1 MRVSTNQYSQM
12 MSSSLNNNSLGLNK
26 LMQQMATGKRV
37 LLPSDDPMAATRVM
51 SLGRQQA
58 AIGQYQS
65 NIDAADLALKSQETY
80 LSNGVDVMHQI
91 RDLMLWAGN
100 DTNGPDEREAIASEL
115 EQLQDTLVSLI
126 NAKDENG
133 KYIFSGNEVNTK
145 PLDKDAD
152 GNWVYNGD
160 DGIREVVIGDGVT
173 VKLNVNAG
181 DMFFNEDGSNLFDQL
196 DELITELRDPNF
208 SPADSDLLESSIN
221 MLDQALGNVTG
232 EITNLGVRQNTLTTM
247 SDGHSEVELFNNHLI
262 GQLEDLDY
270 ADAMIEFNN
279 YLLALQ
285 ATQATYMKTAN
296 MSLFSMM

>member
-80 LSNGVDVMHQI
+80 LSNGVDVILQM

-100 DTNGPDEREAIASEL
+100 DTNGSDEREAIASEL

-145 PLDKDAD
+145 PLDRDEE

-160 DGIREVVIGDGVT
+160 EGIREVVIGDGVT

-181 DMFFNEDGSNLFDQL
+181 DMFFSGDVDLFNQL
-196 DELITELRDPNF
+196 DNLIEELRDPNF
-208 SPADSDLLESSIN
+208 SPADSDVLENSIN
-221 MLDQALGNVTG
+221 ILDQALGNVTG
-232 EITNLGVRQNTLTTM
+232 EITNQGVRQNTLTTM

>member
-1 MRVSTNQYSQM
+1 MRVSTHQYSQM

-26 LMQQMATGKRV
+26 LMQQMATGKRL

-51 SLGRQQA
+51 SLQSQQA
-58 AIGQYQS
+58 SLSQYQS
-65 NIDAADLALKSQETY
+65 NIDSADILLKNQETH
-80 LSNGVDVMHQI
+80 LSNGVDVMLQI

-100 DTNGPDEREAIASEL
+100 DSNSVDERAAMASEL

-133 KYIFSGNEVNTK
+133 KYIFAGNEVNTK

-160 DGIREVVIGDGVT
+160 SGVREVVIGDGVT
-173 VKLNVNAG
+173 VKVNVNAG
-181 DMFFNEDGSNLFDQL
+181 DMFFSDDTNLFSQIDAL
-196 DELITELRDPNF
+196 VEELRDPDF
-208 SPADSDLLESSIN
+208 TAGGSDIIDASVKV
-221 MLDQALGNVTG
+221 LDEALGSVTAAV
-232 EITNLGVRQNTLTTM
+232 TDLGVRQNTLMTV
-247 SDGHSEVELFNNHLI
+247 SDGHSEIELFNNQLI

-285 ATQATYMKTAN
+285 ATQATYLKTAN
-296 MSLFSMM
+296 MSLFTMM

>member
-58 AIGQYQS
+58 SISQYQS
-65 NIDAADLALKSQETY
+65 NIDSADLALKSQETY
-80 LSNGVDVMHQI
+80 LSNSVDVMQQI

-100 DTNGPDEREAIASEL
+100 DTNGVDEREAIASEL

-145 PLDKDAD
+145 PLEKDAD

-160 DGIREVVIGDGVT
+160 SGVREVVIGDGVT

-181 DMFFNEDGSNLFDQL
+181 DMFFSGDSNLFNQIDAL
-196 DELITELRDPNF
+196 VEELRDPDF
-208 SPADSDLLESSIN
+208 SAGDSDIIEQSVK
-221 MLDQALGNVTG
+221 MLDDALGKVTG
-232 EITNLGVRQNTLTTM
+232 EITNLGVRQNTIMTM

>member
-26 LMQQMATGKRV
+26 LMQQMATGKRL

-51 SLGRQQA
+51 SLQSQQA
-58 AIGQYQS
+58 SLGQYQS
-65 NIDAADLALKSQETY
+65 NIDSADILLKNQETH
-80 LSNGVDVMHQI
+80 LSNGVDVMLQM

-100 DTNGPDEREAIASEL
+100 DTNSADEREAIASEL

-133 KYIFSGNEVNTK
+133 KYIFAGNEVNTK

-160 DGIREVVIGDGVT
+160 SGVREVVIGDGVT
-173 VKLNVNAG
+173 VKVNVNAG
-181 DMFFNEDGSNLFDQL
+181 DMFFSGDTNLFSQL
-196 DELITELRDPNF
+196 DALVEELRDPDF
-208 SPADSDLLESSIN
+208 TAGSSDIIDASVKVLDEALNSVTASIT
-221 MLDQALGNVTG
+221 D
-232 EITNLGVRQNTLTTM
+232 LGVRQNTLMTM
-247 SDGHSEVELFNNHLI
+247 SDGHGEIELFNNQLI

-296 MSLFSMM
+296 MSLFTMM